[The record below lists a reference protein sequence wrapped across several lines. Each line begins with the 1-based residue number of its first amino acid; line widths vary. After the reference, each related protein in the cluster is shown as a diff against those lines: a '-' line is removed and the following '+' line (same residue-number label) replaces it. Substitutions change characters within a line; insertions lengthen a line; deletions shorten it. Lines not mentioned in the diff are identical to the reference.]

1 MEGTQSV
8 DGGDTVSR
16 WTGPAEML
24 QVVNGQTDNVVTALL
39 MEGWD
44 P

>member
-8 DGGDTVSR
+8 DGGASGNVTGGQ
-16 WTGPAEML
+16 WT
-24 QVVNGQTDNVVTALL
+24 VNGQTDNVVTALL

-44 P
+44 Q